1 MVNPVHLLTY
11 RFSQGWSKAL
21 DNFYSLLKQNIKS
34 CNAKRR
40 RQRERWKNNSRYNKQ
55 KINFARAAPFF
66 LYISSPLFWMTATWN
81 FQKLPSY
88 KFYGRNVGRVL
99 FSFFFF
105 SLSLIFT
112 LVAASIP
119 QQQNFILFLQQKM
132 SSFVFFSLALALPPR
147 LHTQIVWASCGHINL
162 CRGKRSFKAFQI
174 ERDLVGQRIER
185 GKTNM

>member
-88 KFYGRNVGRVL
+88 TFYGRNVGRVL
-99 FSFFFF
+99 FSVFFFF
-105 SLSLIFT
+105 HCRSFSPWWPL
-112 LVAASIP
+112 ASRRNKISYC
-119 QQQNFILFLQQKM
+119 
-132 SSFVFFSLALALPPR
+132 SSNKKCPLLYFFFSRSSSSSSAT
-147 LHTQIVWASCGHINL
+147 HTDC
-162 CRGKRSFKAFQI
+162 
-174 ERDLVGQRIER
+174 VGLLWSY
-185 GKTNM
+185 

>member
-34 CNAKRR
+34 CNAKRL

-66 LYISSPLFWMTATWN
+66 CTFLHRCFGWLQRETSRN
-81 FQKLPSY
+81 FLVTRFMEEMSDAFFFP
-88 KFYGRNVGRVL
+88 
-99 FSFFFF
+99 FFFF

-119 QQQNFILFLQQKM
+119 PQQNFILFLQQKM

-174 ERDLVGQRIER
+174 ERDLVG
-185 GKTNM
+185 